1 MLNKPSLSKPSLNK
15 LRLSKPSLN
24 TLSWS
29 GLFLVSL
36 VAIGV
41 VSAQQRPALTPEQT
55 ARLQIQEV
63 PGKAGLY
70 IIPGFDGNMSG
81 GNVAVRVTDAGIL
94 IVDNKFADSF
104 GEIMRQV
111 RKISDAP
118 VRYVMNTHSH
128 FDHAGS
134 NADFL
139 PTAQVIGHENARAN
153 MIRNGEAGPPNLTYD
168 GRTSVFVG
176 DAEVQ
181 AHYFGRGHT
190 SGDSLVYFPDL
201 RTVHTGDLVLW
212 GERMDGSTLSPFI
225 DFANGGSALEWT
237 ATLDGLLSLDFDTVI
252 PGHGPILTRANVEE
266 FQDKFARLMLRMTR
280 LVESGVSRDAIVTE
294 LDLSDL
300 NWPLAP
306 DRIQAIYDEVSSAN

>member
-1 MLNKPSLSKPSLNK
+1 MLNKS
-15 LRLSKPSLN
+15 
-24 TLSWS
+24 SWG
-29 GLFLVSL
+29 GLFLVCL
-36 VAIGV
+36 VAIGFA
-41 VSAQQRPALTPEQT
+41 SAQQRPALTPEQT
-55 ARLQIQEV
+55 ARLQIQQV

-70 IIPGFDGNMSG
+70 LIPGFDGNMSG

-104 GEIMRQV
+104 AEIMRQV
-111 RKISDAP
+111 RKVSDAP
-118 VRYVMNTHSH
+118 VLYVMNTHSH

-153 MIRNGEAGPPNLTYD
+153 MVRNDQAGPPNLTYD

-190 SGDSLVYFPDL
+190 SGDSIIYFPDL
-201 RTVHTGDLVLW
+201 RTIHTGDLVLW

-225 DFANGGSALEWT
+225 DFANGGSAMEWT
-237 ATLDGLLSLDFDTVI
+237 ATLDGMLSLDFDTVI
-252 PGHGPILTRANVEE
+252 PGHGPVLTRANVEE
-266 FQDKFARLMLRMTR
+266 FQDKFSRLLLRMTR
-280 LVESGVSRDAIVTE
+280 MVESGVSRDAIVTE

-306 DRIQAIYDEVSSAN
+306 DRIQAIYDEISSSK